1 MKRTQGGSSRF
12 IKSQIKTKNNYN
24 KSGARRGGSHPSE
37 NENYE
42 VELIKESI
50 REKKRA
56 LSALLC
62 ASKCSNGTGQ

>member
-12 IKSQIKTKNNYN
+12 IKNQIKTKNNYN

-50 REKKRA
+50 
-56 LSALLC
+56 
-62 ASKCSNGTGQ
+62 G